1 MPLIQSALDKI
12 SPNVLADVAITALL
26 IYWLF
31 SLIRGTRAVRL
42 VVGVCLLLLVYGA
55 AVTFDLRLL
64 KVILQTSAYVGLFA
78 LVVVFQPELRR
89 ALDRIGRLGSLGW
102 LMSPA
107 EQSIAAHVA
116 TEVASAAERLSH
128 EGHGA
133 LVVLERETGLQEIAE
148 TGVMLHADVS
158 ADLLVTLFSP
168 RTPLHDGAVVI
179 RGDRILAAG
188 ALLPSAE
195 TTIPLERFG
204 TRHKAA
210 LGMTEQT
217 DAIVVVVSEESGQI
231 SLVER
236 ARIVRNLD
244 EPKLARALSALLRP
258 QAAGGLFRARPTT
271 PPRRGGP
278 SLRDFARRAR
288 RGALGRTSG
297 DPRTGPDG
305 PRASIPT
312 DATDGEERA
321 S

>member
-107 EQSIAAHVA
+107 EQSAAVHVA
-116 TEVASAAERLSH
+116 TEVAGAAERLSH

-133 LVVLERETGLQEIAE
+133 LIVIERETGLQEIAE

-179 RGDRILAAG
+179 RGERILAAG
-188 ALLPSAE
+188 AILPSTE

-217 DAIVVVVSEESGQI
+217 DAVVVVVSEESGQI

-258 QAAGGLFRARPTT
+258 QAAGGLLPSRPST

-278 SLRDFARRAR
+278 FLRDFARRAR
-288 RGALGRTSG
+288 LGALRRQSGGSSKGAGRTRSAI
-297 DPRTGPDG
+297 PEDG
-305 PRASIPT
+305 A
-312 DATDGEERA
+312 DGEEKA